1 MSTVELLF
9 SRRHAPTAPLLRL
22 FAWSAW
28 SHVALLT
35 SEDTAIEAVA
45 FDGVREIG
53 RSEAIAIASRW
64 EVVRLPCADPA
75 AAVAAARSQIGRP
88 YDWLG
93 VAGIG
98 LRRDWRD
105 DSRWFC
111 SELVAWAI
119 EQGGTRLFR
128 PNRIQRVTQEHLYML
143 APA

>member
-1 MSTVELLF
+1 MSYVEVLF
-9 SRRHAPTAPLLRL
+9 SRRHSITTPLLRA
-22 FAWSAW
+22 FAWSSW
-28 SHVALLT
+28 SHVALRDE
-35 SEDTAIEAVA
+35 SSVIEAVG
-45 FDGVREIG
+45 FEGVRDI
-53 RSEAIAIASRW
+53 SFTQAIAAASRW
-64 EVVRLPCADPA
+64 ELVRLPCADPA
-75 AAVAAARSQIGRP
+75 AAIAAARSQIGKP

-105 DSRWFC
+105 ESRWYC

-128 PNRIQRVTQEHLYML
+128 PVRINRVTQEHLYML